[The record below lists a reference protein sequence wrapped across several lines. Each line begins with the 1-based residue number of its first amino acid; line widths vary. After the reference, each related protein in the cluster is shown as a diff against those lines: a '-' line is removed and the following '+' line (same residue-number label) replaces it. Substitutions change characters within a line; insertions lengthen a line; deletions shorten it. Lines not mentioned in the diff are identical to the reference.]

1 MLPACSQSTRDR
13 GWTHSPRGRARVRRR
28 EGGQGG
34 GRRAGTQ
41 REGGWSAGGAN
52 ATPGLVGLL
61 QGFVFS
67 STPAS
72 LAPGPKGALVL
83 SNSLVNGWMK
93 ECERGWGGGGQGAG
107 RESRWLG
114 EGEERSGGGEAATG
128 GRAEEEGGG
137 WGGRACW
144 SGIWLAGDGGCEGP
158 GSLPAHQPG
167 LNLVAPRS
175 PRLQASLLPYK
186 SFGVICPPWPNPHC
200 ELSGRHLC
208 FLSYFLGTQS
218 VRGRWPS
225 GSRTPAWP
233 GGLSSVRLRA
243 NPGLNMLCCPR
254 LH

>member
-114 EGEERSGGGEAATG
+114 EGGGAKWGRGGGHWRESRG
-128 GRAEEEGGG
+128 GRRRV
-137 WGGRACW
+137 GR
-144 SGIWLAGDGGCEGP
+144 
-158 GSLPAHQPG
+158 
-167 LNLVAPRS
+167 
-175 PRLQASLLPYK
+175 ASLLVWNLASRRWRLRGPRQP
-186 SFGVICPPWPNPHC
+186 SCP
-200 ELSGRHLC
+200 
-208 FLSYFLGTQS
+208 
-218 VRGRWPS
+218 
-225 GSRTPAWP
+225 PAWP
-233 GGLSSVRLRA
+233 KPRGSPLAQAPGLSPAL
-243 NPGLNMLCCPR
+243 
-254 LH
+254 